1 MAVSPIITEHLTKRF
16 RLADTAVEEVSL
28 TVPEGSIF
36 GIVGTNGAGKTT
48 LIHMLLGL
56 IRPTSG
62 TARVLGVDPFAQD
75 GSFRERIGFVTDQD
89 YFFQYFTVAEV
100 LRYGLLTYRHWDE
113 SRCTR
118 LIEAFE
124 LPRKRQV
131 RSLSKGM
138 RIQLAFITALSIH
151 PQLLLLDEPTSGL
164 DAVVKRQILQLIVQE
179 AAGGATILIATHHLD
194 ELERIADQVAFLH
207 QGKVILQSSTDEAK
221 QNMRRIQVVFP
232 DGLPDEVRRA
242 PGLLRIDESGHVY
255 TLIVERNPQHVVEL
269 CRSFQP
275 VYLEEVEVAFEEL
288 FIHVLHKEGYTRE
301 QIILA

>member
-1 MAVSPIITEHLTKRF
+1 MTVSPIITEHLTKRF
-16 RLADTAVEEVSL
+16 HLADTAVEDVSL

-48 LIHMLLGL
+48 LIHLLLGL
-56 IRPTSG
+56 IRPTG
-62 TARVLGVDPFAQD
+62 GKARVLGTDPFAQD

-89 YFFQYFTVAEV
+89 YFFQHFTVAEV
-100 LRYGLLTYRHWDE
+100 LRYGLLTYKHWDE
-113 SRCTR
+113 SRCAR

-138 RIQLAFITALSIH
+138 RIQLAFVTALSIH

-207 QGKVILQSSTDEAK
+207 QGKIILQSSTDEAK
-221 QNMRRIQVVFP
+221 LNMRRIQVVFP

-242 PGLLRIDESGHVY
+242 PGVLRIDESGHVY